1 MIDSI
6 DNVIK
11 TLSEPQNIMWI
22 IVIVVLCIGKFGF
35 GLNYIS
41 VVDII
46 KNHLN
51 CFKKKDGKL
60 MVIPIINYVIIPFV
74 MGAATTV
81 TKEIDSSSINIITI
95 IISILTAMLFTILTI
110 IIEMKAKIK
119 GDSEYYSAEARISK
133 QSLIETYY
141 TVMFEILI
149 SIILLILCFFNCF
162 TQQFGAL
169 QSMLIYSLT
178 YMLIINLLMIA
189 KRIFRVIDTDMNK

>member
-1 MIDSI
+1 MEKSI
-6 DNVIK
+6 KKYFPIFALQ
-11 TLSEPQNIMWI
+11 TL
-22 IVIVVLCIGKFGF
+22 VAFTIGF
-35 GLNYIS
+35 
-41 VVDII
+41 
-46 KNHLN
+46 
-51 CFKKKDGKL
+51 
-60 MVIPIINYVIIPFV
+60 IIPFV

>member
-1 MIDSI
+1 MGNII
-6 DNVIK
+6 NNVIK
-11 TLSEPQNIMWI
+11 VLLEPQNVMWI
-22 IVIVVLCIGKFGF
+22 IVIVVLSIGKFGF
-35 GLNYIS
+35 GLDYIS
-41 VVDII
+41 VIDII
-46 KNHLN
+46 KNHLS
-51 CFKKKDGKL
+51 CFKKKNGKL
-60 MVIPIINYVIIPFV
+60 MTIPIINYMIIPFI

-81 TKEIDSSSINIITI
+81 TKKIDSSSINIITI

-119 GDSEYYSAEARISK
+119 GDSEYYSVEARISK

-149 SIILLILCFFNCF
+149 SIVLLILCFFICF
-162 TQQFGAL
+162 TQQFGSI

-178 YMLIINLLMIA
+178 YMLVINLFMIV

>member
-1 MIDSI
+1 MGNII
-6 DNVIK
+6 NNVIK
-11 TLSEPQNIMWI
+11 VLLEPQNVMWI
-22 IVIVVLCIGKFGF
+22 IVIVVLSIGKFGF
-35 GLNYIS
+35 GLDYIS
-41 VVDII
+41 VIDII
-46 KNHLN
+46 KNHLS
-51 CFKKKDGKL
+51 CFKKKNGKL
-60 MVIPIINYVIIPFV
+60 MTIPIINYMIIPFI

-81 TKEIDSSSINIITI
+81 TKKIDSSSINIITI

-119 GDSEYYSAEARISK
+119 GDSEYYSVEARISK

-149 SIILLILCFFNCF
+149 SIVLLILCFFNCF
-162 TQQFGAL
+162 TQQFGSI

-178 YMLIINLLMIA
+178 YMLVINLFMIV